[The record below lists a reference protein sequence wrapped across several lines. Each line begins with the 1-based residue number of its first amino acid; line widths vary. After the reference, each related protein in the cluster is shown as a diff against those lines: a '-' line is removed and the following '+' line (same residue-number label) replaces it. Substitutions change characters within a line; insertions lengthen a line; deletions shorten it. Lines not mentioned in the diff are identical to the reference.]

1 MKALLYKDLR
11 MLMKKGKMYFG
22 FTVIFALFGVINM
35 EENVFFFS
43 LLSSLYLSMAVLT
56 LLGLE
61 EQAKWNSYGVLL
73 PVSRKIQT
81 A

>member
-56 LLGLE
+56 LLGL
-61 EQAKWNSYGVLL
+61 ALGRGRRAASD
-73 PVSRKIQT
+73 S
-81 A
+81 